1 MMVAG
6 AIWIWIAVTAA
17 RRSGATVACGL
28 SGSTIDDRR
37 NFGGNQGGGM
47 AAVDIQ
53 SQEEPSAQTV
63 SAVLDAAAERI
74 AAAGVE
80 NARADAEALVA
91 DALGMKPEELSV
103 DSAGEIPPEV
113 AERDRGAGARRV
125 DREPMAYILGHAPF
139 RGLEIAVDA
148 RVLWPRRETELLVEV
163 GAELPE
169 GARVHE
175 VGTGSGAIALALI
188 NERPDLRVTA
198 SDLSPEA
205 AEAAREN
212 AERLGLELEVTVGE
226 GLPDSLLGEGV
237 DLVIANLP
245 YVTDST
251 IFERSPEIQREPRI
265 AVTGDCGEDG
275 LGVIRG
281 LIEETPSGWRLALEH
296 DTHHGPA
303 MRELL
308 RDATTLQDYE
318 GDERV
323 TVGFAP

>member
-1 MMVAG
+1 
-6 AIWIWIAVTAA
+6 
-17 RRSGATVACGL
+17 
-28 SGSTIDDRR
+28 
-37 NFGGNQGGGM
+37 M

-53 SQEEPSAQTV
+53 SQDGPSARTV
-63 SAVLDAAAERI
+63 SAVLDDAAERI
-74 AAAGVE
+74 AAAGCE
-80 NARADAEALVA
+80 NARADAETLVA
-91 DALGMKPEELSV
+91 DSIGVKPEELRV
-103 DSAGEIPPEV
+103 DGAGEVPTEV
-113 AERDRGAGARRV
+113 AAAIEERVQRRI
-125 DREPMAYILGHAPF
+125 DREPMAYILGRAPF
-139 RGLEIAVDA
+139 RNLEIAVDS

-163 GAELPE
+163 GADLPE

-175 VGTGSGAIALALI
+175 VGTGSGAIALALLS
-188 NERPDLRVTA
+188 ERPDLRVSA
-198 SDLSPEA
+198 SDLSAEA
-205 AEAAREN
+205 VEAAREN
-212 AERLGLELEVTVGE
+212 AERLGIDLDVRVAT
-226 GLPDSLLGEGV
+226 GLPDDLEGV

-251 IFERSPEIQREPRI
+251 IFERSPEIQKEPRI
-265 AVTGDCGEDG
+265 AVTGSCGEDG

-281 LIEETPSGWRLALEH
+281 LIEETPSGWKLAMEH

>member
-1 MMVAG
+1 
-6 AIWIWIAVTAA
+6 
-17 RRSGATVACGL
+17 
-28 SGSTIDDRR
+28 
-37 NFGGNQGGGM
+37 M
-47 AAVDIQ
+47 AAIDIQ
-53 SQEEPSAQTV
+53 SEGPSARTV
-63 SAVLDAAAERI
+63 SAVLDDAAERI

-80 NARADAEALVA
+80 NARADAETLVA
-91 DALGMKPEELSV
+91 DAMGVTPGELSV
-103 DSAGEIPPEV
+103 ESAGEVDADV
-113 AERDRGAGARRV
+113 AAAIEERVARRV
-125 DREPMAYILGHAPF
+125 DREPMAYILGRAPF
-139 RGLEIAVDA
+139 RNLEIYVDE

-163 GAELPE
+163 GAKLPE

-188 NERPDLRVTA
+188 SERPDLKVTA

-205 AEAAREN
+205 VEAAREN
-212 AERLGLELEVTVGE
+212 AERLGIDFDVTVATGIPE
-226 GLPDSLLGEGV
+226 GLEGV
-237 DLVIANLP
+237 DMVIANLP
-245 YVTDST
+245 YVTDET

-265 AVTGDCGEDG
+265 AVTGDCGADG

-281 LIEETPSGWRLALEH
+281 LIAETPSGWQLAMEH

-303 MRELL
+303 MREML

>member
-1 MMVAG
+1 MATVD
-6 AIWIWIAVTAA
+6 TYREDPAA
-17 RRSGATVACGL
+17 RTVG
-28 SGSTIDDRR
+28 
-37 NFGGNQGGGM
+37 
-47 AAVDIQ
+47 
-53 SQEEPSAQTV
+53 
-63 SAVLDAAAERI
+63 AVLDDAAERI

-80 NARADAEALVA
+80 EARSDAEVLVA
-91 DALGMKPEELSV
+91 DALGVKPEQLHVE
-103 DSAGEIPPEV
+103 SAGELEPEV
-113 AERDRGAGARRV
+113 AEKIEVSVRRRV
-125 DREPMAYILGHAPF
+125 DREPIAYILGRAPF
-139 RGLEIAVDA
+139 RGLEIYVDE

-163 GAELPE
+163 GAKLPE

-175 VGTGSGAIALALI
+175 VGTGSGAIALALMH
-188 NERPDLRVTA
+188 ERPDLRITA

-205 AEAAREN
+205 VEAAREN
-212 AERLGLELEVTVGE
+212 AERLGLDLDVTVGV
-226 GLPDSLLGEGV
+226 GLPDDLDGV

-251 IFERSPEIQREPRI
+251 IFERSPEIQREPKI

-281 LIEETPSGWRLALEH
+281 LVAETPAGWQLAMEH

-308 RDATTLQDYE
+308 RDATTLRDYE

>member
-1 MMVAG
+1 M
-6 AIWIWIAVTAA
+6 
-17 RRSGATVACGL
+17 S
-28 SGSTIDDRR
+28 
-37 NFGGNQGGGM
+37 
-47 AAVDIQ
+47 AVDIQ
-53 SQEEPSAQTV
+53 RQDDPSARTV
-63 SAVLDAAAERI
+63 SALLDAAAERI
-74 AAAGVE
+74 AAAGCAE
-80 NARADAEALVA
+80 PRADAETLLA
-91 DALGMKPEELSV
+91 DAIGVKPEQLSV
-103 DSAGEIPPEV
+103 DSAGEVPIEV
-113 AERDRGAGARRV
+113 AEAVEERVRRRV
-125 DREPMAYILGHAPF
+125 DREPMAYILGRTPF
-139 RGLEIAVDA
+139 RGLEIAVDE

-163 GAELPE
+163 GVELPE

-175 VGTGSGAIALALI
+175 VGTGSGAIALALLS
-188 NERPDLRVTA
+188 ERPDLRVTA

-212 AERLGLELEVTVGE
+212 SERLGIELDVIVAT
-226 GLPDSLLGEGV
+226 GLPDSLSDI

-251 IFERSPEIQREPRI
+251 IFDRSPEIQREPRI
-265 AVTGDCGEDG
+265 AVTGSCGEDG

-281 LIEETPSGWRLALEH
+281 LVGETPSGWRMAMEH

-308 RDATTLQDYE
+308 RDAVTLQDYE

>member
-1 MMVAG
+1 
-6 AIWIWIAVTAA
+6 
-17 RRSGATVACGL
+17 
-28 SGSTIDDRR
+28 
-37 NFGGNQGGGM
+37 M

-53 SQEEPSAQTV
+53 NQDGPSARTV
-63 SAVLDAAAERI
+63 SAVLDDAAERI
-74 AAAGVE
+74 AAAGCE
-80 NARADAEALVA
+80 NARRDAETLVA
-91 DALGMKPEELSV
+91 DGMGVKPEELRI
-103 DSAGEIPPEV
+103 DGAGEVPAEV
-113 AERDRGAGARRV
+113 AAAIEERVQRRI
-125 DREPMAYILGHAPF
+125 DREPMAYILGRAPF
-139 RGLEIAVDA
+139 RNLEVAVDS

-163 GAELPE
+163 GADLPE

-175 VGTGSGAIALALI
+175 VGTGSGAIALALLS
-188 NERPDLRVTA
+188 ERPDLRVTA

-205 AEAAREN
+205 VEAAREN
-212 AERLGLELEVTVGE
+212 AERLGIDLDVRVAV
-226 GLPDSLLGEGV
+226 GLPDDLEGV

-251 IFERSPEIQREPRI
+251 IFERSPEIQKEPRI
-265 AVTGDCGEDG
+265 AVTGSCGEDG

-281 LIEETPSGWRLALEH
+281 LIGETPSGWKLAMEH

>member
-1 MMVAG
+1 
-6 AIWIWIAVTAA
+6 
-17 RRSGATVACGL
+17 
-28 SGSTIDDRR
+28 
-37 NFGGNQGGGM
+37 M
-47 AAVDIQ
+47 AAIDIQ
-53 SQEEPSAQTV
+53 SQEGPSARTV
-63 SAVLDAAAERI
+63 SAVLDDAAERI

-80 NARADAEALVA
+80 NARADAETLVA
-91 DALGMKPEELSV
+91 DAMGVTTGELSV
-103 DSAGEIPPEV
+103 DSAGEIDAEV
-113 AERDRGAGARRV
+113 AAAIEEGVARRV
-125 DREPMAYILGHAPF
+125 DREPMAYILGRAPF
-139 RGLEIAVDA
+139 RNLEIAVDS

-163 GAELPE
+163 GAKLSE

-188 NERPDLRVTA
+188 SERPDLKVTA

-205 AEAAREN
+205 VEAAREN
-212 AERLGLELEVTVGE
+212 AERLGLDLDVSVGI
-226 GLPDSLLGEGV
+226 GLPDDLEGV

-281 LIEETPSGWRLALEH
+281 LIEETPSGWQLAMEH
-296 DTHHGPA
+296 DTHHGPV
-303 MRELL
+303 MREML

>member
-1 MMVAG
+1 
-6 AIWIWIAVTAA
+6 
-17 RRSGATVACGL
+17 
-28 SGSTIDDRR
+28 
-37 NFGGNQGGGM
+37 M
-47 AAVDIQ
+47 AAIDVQ
-53 SQEEPSAQTV
+53 SQEGPSARTV

-80 NARADAEALVA
+80 NARADAETLVA
-91 DALGMKPEELSV
+91 DAIGVKPEQLSV
-103 DSAGEIPPEV
+103 DSAGEVPADV
-113 AERDRGAGARRV
+113 AAAIEERVARRV
-125 DREPMAYILGHAPF
+125 DREPMAYILGRAPF
-139 RGLEIAVDA
+139 RKLEVEVDE

-163 GAELPE
+163 GVGLPD

-175 VGTGSGAIALALI
+175 VGTGSGAIALALLH
-188 NERPDLRVTA
+188 ERPDLRVTA

-205 AEAAREN
+205 VEAAREN
-212 AERLGLELEVTVGE
+212 AERLGIPLEVSVATGI
-226 GLPDSLLGEGV
+226 PDGIEGV

-251 IFERSPEIQREPRI
+251 IFERSPEIQKEPRI

-281 LIEETPSGWRLALEH
+281 LIAETPSGWKLAMEH
-296 DTHHGPA
+296 DTHHGPT
-303 MRELL
+303 MREML

>member
-1 MMVAG
+1 
-6 AIWIWIAVTAA
+6 
-17 RRSGATVACGL
+17 
-28 SGSTIDDRR
+28 
-37 NFGGNQGGGM
+37 M

-53 SQEEPSAQTV
+53 SQEGPSARTV
-63 SAVLDAAAERI
+63 SAVLDGAAERI

-80 NARADAEALVA
+80 NARADAEVLVA
-91 DALGMKPEELSV
+91 DAMGVKPEQLTVE
-103 DSAGEIPPEV
+103 SAGEVDAEV
-113 AERDRGAGARRV
+113 AAAIEARVLRRI
-125 DREPMAYILGHAPF
+125 DREPMAYILGRAPF
-139 RGLEIAVDA
+139 RGLEIAVDE

-163 GAELPE
+163 GVELPE

-175 VGTGSGAIALALI
+175 VGTGSGAIALALMS
-188 NERPDLRVTA
+188 ERPDLRVSA

-205 AEAAREN
+205 VEAAREN
-212 AERLGLELEVTVGE
+212 AERLGLEFDVTVGV
-226 GLPDSLLGEGV
+226 GLPDSLEGV

-251 IFERSPEIQREPRI
+251 IFERSPEIQREPKI

-281 LIEETPSGWRLALEH
+281 LIAETPSGWKLAMEH

-303 MRELL
+303 MREML